1 MTLTLEV
8 VGPEADKLG
17 AASRK
22 VFHAAGGTIGRL
34 PDNSWVLPD
43 PYVSSRH
50 AVIRFANG
58 VFYIEDISTNG
69 IFINSPDNGLVRG
82 TPYALKSGDWIL
94 IEPYEIRVVLTVE
107 PQKAAPSPFDD
118 PFRPAASHVSESPNR
133 EPERRMP
140 SPLDIIP
147 DSGESELDPL
157 KLIDGGPPAR
167 SGVPRVPPALNLDA
181 APVWHDPMEPPR
193 PVRPVPP
200 ARDAAGGA
208 EIPENWFDD
217 TNLGKAPLPSA
228 RPEPGGGSSRREPS
242 GVARRPRAPVP
253 PPPVPAPPVPS
264 SPVREEI
271 RRPSP
276 PPAAPPAREG
286 ADLAAILAG
295 AGLSGVPVSPDAA
308 ENLGRILRVVIAG
321 VMDMLRARQQTKSAL
336 GLDPTIFQRAENN
349 PLKFSADVEDALHN
363 LLVKRSAAFLGPVDA
378 FEDAFDDVRQHQL
391 AMLHGIRA
399 AFTAMLAQFDPD
411 RLQQDFDRQ
420 LKKGALVS
428 VPAKLRYWD
437 LYRET
442 FQEMVKDPET
452 AFRQLFGDEFAA
464 AYEEQLNRIKER
476 HRDGSS

>member
-50 AVIRFANG
+50 AVIRYANG
-58 VFYIEDISTNG
+58 AFYIEDTSTNG

-82 TPYALKSGDWIL
+82 QPYALKSGDWIF
-94 IEPYEIRVVLTVE
+94 IEPYEIRVVMAAE

-118 PFRPAASHVSESPNR
+118 PFAPAVPRVSEPPDR
-133 EPERRMP
+133 VPERRMP
-140 SPLDIIP
+140 SPLDILP
-147 DSGESELDPL
+147 VTGDSELDPL
-157 KLIDGGPPAR
+157 KLIDGDEPAR
-167 SGVPRVPPALNLDA
+167 PAAARIPAARDLEA
-181 APVWHDPMEPPR
+181 APAWHDPMDPPR
-193 PVRPVPP
+193 PLRPAPP
-200 ARDAAGGA
+200 APAPGGGA
-208 EIPENWFDD
+208 QIPENWFDD
-217 TNLGKAPLPSA
+217 TSLGHAPPPSP
-228 RPEPGGGSSRREPS
+228 RPEPGGASSRAEPS
-242 GVARRPRAPVP
+242 GVARRPRVHVP
-253 PPPVPAPPVPS
+253 PPPA
-264 SPVREEI
+264 REEI
-271 RRPSP
+271 KRPSP
-276 PPAAPPAREG
+276 APAAPPTHES
-286 ADLAAILAG
+286 ADLAAILAA
-295 AGLSGVPVSPDAA
+295 AGLSGVPVSPEAA
-308 ENLGRILRVVIAG
+308 QNLGRILRVVIAG

-363 LLVKRSAAFLGPVDA
+363 LLVKKSAAFLGPVDA

-391 AMLHGIRA
+391 AILHGIRS

-420 LKKGALVS
+420 LKKGALVA

-452 AFRQLFGDEFAA
+452 AFRQLFGDEFAS

-476 HRDGSS
+476 HREGQS